1 MLQAE
6 DHSCLVAP
14 EDNDNFFNFEN
25 KSHWKGKREVEG
37 RERMEKGEAEKEVEG
52 GRGQGGRGRGKK
64 EKWREAGKEGGR

>member
-52 GRGQGGRGRGKK
+52 GREGKK